1 MSPTTTGGS
10 STSKPRYGIRDEQLW
25 SKRNYLVWDEAQG
38 RKVWARQPF
47 YIEHRATA
55 GMPLLV
61 RPLFTQAQVR
71 WVVERMLYFIE
82 VVPDHYRRV
91 LNIEAAMARSFDN
104 RDSWPEDQSRN
115 SSLIALS
122 IESGFQLGQ
131 AVADILEWHGV
142 LVDGTDIDQDALELW
157 QVAATLLAEPL

>member
-1 MSPTTTGGS
+1 
-10 STSKPRYGIRDEQLW
+10 
-25 SKRNYLVWDEAQG
+25 
-38 RKVWARQPF
+38 
-47 YIEHRATA
+47 
-55 GMPLLV
+55 
-61 RPLFTQAQVR
+61 
-71 WVVERMLYFIE
+71 
-82 VVPDHYRRV
+82 
-91 LNIEAAMARSFDN
+91 MARSFDN